1 MKKIKI
7 LIADDHTIVRI
18 GLQTLLSA
26 EKDFEIVG
34 EAKNGIEAVKIAS
47 KARPDVVIM
56 DLMMPELS
64 GSAATKIIH
73 DAYPEIKIL
82 VLTSFGTSDGIV
94 QALQLGAVGA
104 IMKTADDGALVSA
117 IRKVMRGERVITS
130 EIKRLLN
137 EDPPV
142 PTLSTRQKEI
152 LTAITGGR
160 SNKEIAAELGI
171 RKDSVEDYLRVL
183 FSKLKAA
190 NRAEAVAIAL
200 RKHLLKI

>member
-56 DLMMPELS
+56 DLIMPKKN
-64 GSAATKIIH
+64 GIDATR
-73 DAYPEIKIL
+73 EILETLPTAKIL